1 MLDPEEAPGGS
12 EDWSFTPGTPATAAA
27 PPWDTELF
35 LVRAPD
41 RVRLLDRVRRLA
53 SFLESAPTIEPK
65 DLAFSL
71 NTERG
76 AGGSCLAVVA
86 GTLDQ
91 LRARLAIA
99 ADRLADPKRVQIKDG
114 AGIYYADRPLA
125 AEGSLALL
133 FPGEGGEYVNM
144 LADLCPHFPEVAEA
158 FEKAERLAWKAS
170 RAAGERFSRLFR
182 LPAHASAEERAAA
195 EKALVELDAI
205 ASGVLLADWAMLALL
220 QRLGIRP
227 AVVAGHSLG
236 EIAALQACGAIE
248 GSEEQLSLVGSVL
261 NQLVSWEQAQA
272 ITPSKLIA
280 VGAGRDAVEAV
291 LRETVGEGVHLAM
304 DNCPHQ
310 TIAVGPRDLME
321 VVEEELKARRFIS
334 ERLPFDVPYHTP
346 MFEPYL
352 GPFVAL
358 FDKIPFLPPTCPIYS
373 FSTASLFPAE
383 PDAMRHHAVWNFAR
397 PVEFTALIRRMHAD
411 GVRLFVECGPR
422 GNLSAFTEDILRSER
437 FAAVASNLPTRSGP
451 TQLNHLAGQLSA
463 QGVALDLSHLYVRRS
478 PRRVD
483 WEDAHTPPRSEVLGA
498 AEAPSASRSPTDH
511 EASHLRHA
519 EGRPEAASRNTH
531 ERGASV
537 ETPANPSRQLPTSAS
552 DEAHLGNGRDVQA
565 PRDDAGGSFVPS
577 SHHHER
583 MDSRQAS
590 GAPSPPVST
599 VLDRPTRGAVMARHL
614 SLMEQFLDD
623 QADVMAAYLARR
635 RNVAGPAAPFR
646 ASLPLP
652 AYEETGLPVL
662 AASSPEPE
670 AELSLAALPLL
681 ATARITAFAPGA
693 SITIR
698 RPLDLAEDLFV
709 SHHTVGGHAVS
720 RVDPNQHGL
729 PVMPMT
735 FSLEIM
741 AELATCL
748 RPGWKAVA
756 IENVRLFH
764 WLAFDEDELATVE
777 ATAEVRADPSAGPD
791 SPFEVAIT
799 IHVVGGAA
807 NKTGARS
814 PAGQGV
820 VRLAP
825 DYPAPPSVGDFPL
838 TNEHPCRIP
847 VEVLYRNLFHG
858 PLFQGARSS
867 GRSGDEGLEGETEVL
882 ARDRLFRSQ
891 PDPRFVM
898 DPVTLDVGMH
908 PISAWH
914 LEFDDQSGRV
924 LLPVELKR
932 IELFGPQLAPGSRIT
947 SRCFAKGGSYRHFN
961 HSVDLIGPDGR
972 YWSRMS
978 DLTFWRFY
986 VPFAEVNFFGPKD
999 EYFISKPWD
1008 AVLANASVPASC
1020 IRLDTPPDQKQKTMR
1035 IVTSKVTLAP
1045 SEMARYRA
1053 LGGEDEAEIAFLFSH
1068 ITAKDSV
1075 RSLWHAKHGERLYP
1089 TDIVVASDNLRDFV
1103 AEPRG
1108 TARDAFPN
1116 VAVAH
1121 LGDVVAS
1128 IAAFDV
1134 PVGIALAAFAPQD
1147 DADWDE
1153 TERALLVRL
1162 GGRDEWTARFVG
1174 AKQAASQALRRADL
1188 RVRAADAETGVVLLS
1203 AGLESEGIFAH
1214 TSRDGEI
1221 VVAVC
1226 LNERAAA

>member
-1 MLDPEEAPGGS
+1 MLDPEEEPGG
-12 EDWSFTPGTPATAAA
+12 EEVWTAAPDMPA
-27 PPWDTELF
+27 AAATPPWDTELF
-35 LVRAPD
+35 VVRAPD
-41 RVRLLDRVRRLA
+41 RARLLDRVRRLA
-53 SFLESAPTIEPK
+53 SFLETAPAIEPK

-71 NTERG
+71 NTESG
-76 AGGSCLAVVA
+76 AGGSCLAIVA
-86 GTLDQ
+86 GSPDQ
-91 LRARLAIA
+91 LRARLAVA
-99 ADRLADPKRVQIKDG
+99 SDRLADPKRVQIKDG
-114 AGIYYADRPLA
+114 AGIYYADRPLSS
-125 AEGSLALL
+125 EGSLALL

-158 FEKAERLAWKAS
+158 FEKAEQLAWKAS
-170 RAAGERFSRLFR
+170 RGAGERFARLFR
-182 LPAHASAEERAAA
+182 LPENASADERAAA

-220 QRLGIRP
+220 RRLGIRP
-227 AVVAGHSLG
+227 AAVAGHSLG
-236 EIAALQACGAIE
+236 EIAALQACGVIE

-261 NQLVSWEQAQA
+261 NQLVSWEKAQA
-272 ITPSKLIA
+272 ITPSKLLA

-358 FDKIPFLPPTCPIYS
+358 FDKITFRPPTCPIYS
-373 FSTASLFPAE
+373 FSTAGLFPSE

-437 FAAVASNLPTRSGP
+437 FAAIASNLPTRSGT

-463 QGVALDLSHLYVRRS
+463 HGVALDLSHLYARRA
-478 PRRVD
+478 PRRVE
-483 WEDAHTPPRSEVLGA
+483 WEPVSAPPRPQPPHA
-498 AEAPSASRSPTDH
+498 AEAAESGPRSTPDLASFAA
-511 EASHLRHA
+511 ELHA
-519 EGRPEAASRNTH
+519 AHQDEESR
-531 ERGASV
+531 EV
-537 ETPANPSRQLPTSAS
+537 L
-552 DEAHLGNGRDVQA
+552 
-565 PRDDAGGSFVPS
+565 PS
-577 SHHHER
+577 SDMTAEP
-583 MDSRQAS
+583 
-590 GAPSPPVST
+590 APAT
-599 VLDRPTRGAVMARHL
+599 FGRPTRGGVMSRHL
-614 SLMEQFLDD
+614 ALMEQFLDD

-635 RNVAGPAAPFR
+635 RLPGGGPISTIRAPI
-646 ASLPLP
+646 PLP
-652 AYEETGLPVL
+652 AYEEPQLPPSAPPPVL
-662 AASSPEPE
+662 PAAEP
-670 AELSLAALPLL
+670 SLAALPLL
-681 ATARITAFAPGA
+681 ATASITAFEPGR

-720 RVDPNQHGL
+720 RVDPTQHGL

-777 ATAEVRADPSAGPD
+777 ATGEVRAPSDEAGA
-791 SPFEVAIT
+791 PFEVAIT

-825 DYPAPPSVGDFPL
+825 DYPAPPPVGDFPL
-838 TNEHPCRIP
+838 SNERRCRIP

-882 ARDRLFRSQ
+882 PRDRLFRSQ

-914 LEFDDQSGRV
+914 LEFEDQSGRV

-932 IELFGPQLAPGSRIT
+932 IELFGPQLDPGSRIT
-947 SRCFAKGGSYRHFN
+947 SRCLAKGGSYRHFN

-986 VPFAEVNFFGPKD
+986 VPFSEVNFFGPKD

-1008 AVLANASVPASC
+1008 AVLANATVPAFC

-1045 SEMARYRA
+1045 PEMARYRA
-1053 LGGEDEAEIAFLFSH
+1053 LGGDDEAEIAFLFSH

-1075 RSLWHAKHGERLYP
+1075 RSLWHVKHGERLYP
-1089 TDIVVASDNLRDFV
+1089 TDIVVASDDLRDFV
-1103 AEPRG
+1103 AKPRG
-1108 TARDAFPN
+1108 TAHAAFPN

-1121 LGDVVAS
+1121 RGDIVAS
-1128 IAAFDV
+1128 VAAFDV
-1134 PVGIALAAFAPQD
+1134 PVGIALVACSSQD
-1147 DADWDE
+1147 DAVWDE
-1153 TERALLVRL
+1153 TERALLAGVSGDRS
-1162 GGRDEWTARFVG
+1162 EWAARFLG
-1174 AKQAASQALRRADL
+1174 AKEAASQALRREGL
-1188 RVRAADAETGVVLLS
+1188 HVRAVDAETGTVLLS
-1203 AGLESEGIFAH
+1203 AGSEPEGFVAH

-1226 LNERAAA
+1226 LSERVAA